1 MEYQVE
7 DLSPVKKKVSV
18 QVPAEEVNAALDT
31 TIALQKKD
39 LKLSGFR
46 KGKVPSSLVESRF
59 KKEIYEQ
66 TERDLLNVHFNQ
78 IFGELGVQP
87 LAGFNLD
94 NPGLERDQ
102 DLNYSLS
109 FEIKP
114 SIDLPEYHGLK
125 ATQNKVEVTEAQVD
139 RVISQIQHNYSELE
153 LTDEDRQPTDGDVA
167 VIEFA
172 AYENGEPLENIKSDS
187 FELPLGEG
195 QSLEDFEAIVKKLRP
210 GQQTTEPITF
220 PEDFINQELSGKTVD
235 MQIELKVIKTRKLP
249 EVDDELAEKMGAGS
263 VQEMRERIAEN
274 LKSYRQNM
282 EKSVTQKQLID
293 QLLSQVEV
301 ALPESLVESQLEY
314 LMNSKREQL
323 ERQGKSLES
332 LGSEEELREKYRPEA
347 EENVKSQLVLLE
359 VANREDLS
367 VSNQE
372 IEQQIMRMAIN
383 NGQDPQQLKKYYE
396 ENNLM
401 FALRDSILA
410 DKAMEKI
417 YEYAQI
423 EEVEPGSSQEQ
434 QREEETGDGSPGE
447 TAEAEGE

>member
-1 MEYQVE
+1 MEYHVE

-18 QVPAEEVNAALDT
+18 QVPAEEVNAALDA

-46 KGKVPSSLVESRF
+46 KGKVPASIVESRF
-59 KKEIYEQ
+59 RKEIYEQ

-87 LAGFNLD
+87 LAGLNLD
-94 NPGLERDQ
+94 NPGLERDK
-102 DLNYSLS
+102 DLSYSLS

-114 SIDLPEYHGLK
+114 KIDLPEYHGLK
-125 ATQNKVEVTEAQVD
+125 ATQNKVEVAEEQVE
-139 RVISQIQHNYSELE
+139 RVVSQIQHNYSELV
-153 LTDEDRQPTDGDVA
+153 LCNEDRQPQDGDVA

-195 QSLEDFEAIVKKLRP
+195 QSLQDFEAIVKALRP
-210 GQQTTEPITF
+210 GEQTTQPITF
-220 PEDFINQELSGKTVD
+220 PEDFINQELAGKTVD
-235 MQIELKVIKTRKLP
+235 MQVELKVIKTRELP
-249 EVDDELAEKMGAGS
+249 AVDDELAEKMGAS
-263 VQEMRERIAEN
+263 SAQEMRERIREN
-274 LKSYRQNM
+274 LRGYRENM
-282 EKSVTQKQLID
+282 EKSVTQKKLID
-293 QLLSQVEV
+293 QLLSQLEV
-301 ALPESLVESQLEY
+301 SLPEALVESQLEY
-314 LMNSKREQL
+314 LINNKRDQL

-332 LGSEEELREKYRPEA
+332 LGSEEELREKYRSEA

-359 VANREDLS
+359 VAEREALS

-372 IEQQIMRMAIN
+372 IEQQIMRLAVN

-401 FALRDSILA
+401 FALKDSLLA

-417 YEYAQI
+417 YEYAEI
-423 EEVEPGSSQEQ
+423 EELEPGSGSEPGSDEQ
-434 QREEETGDGSPGE
+434 AGGASTGE